1 MKKRI
6 AFLLT
11 FVLLLGLV
19 ACGGTTT
26 TAPPDVLAG
35 DTTEEPETPEAPVT
49 PGEETEEPEVW
60 DGDYETA
67 TFDDIRKF
75 GFGSSKWD
83 GSLPLT
89 TTGEKVEIG
98 MRANGSVTDYDTNPM
113 TLWIEET
120 TGVDVVIKS
129 FMGSA
134 SDYSTQISLMMTG
147 GEELPDILYI
157 QGEGNDRRSEYVEE
171 GYLLNVAGYY
181 MTDSYY
187 FAKAFNE
194 ANSSVPEK
202 YATMLNN
209 IFQYCANQKTGKM
222 YGSVNILDDPTE
234 GIYTEAMIND
244 VWLEKLNLSKPTT
257 IDELYNVLVAFRDQ
271 DPNGNGKK
279 DEVPLMGIVGQSYGR
294 SVNTYLI
301 NAFIQYVPSQ
311 KAMIE
316 NGKAFSYHDQ
326 DEYRQALIFMNKLL
340 NEGLLSPLAFTGN
353 GTDLRNMLNPTGGKP
368 DVVGICCCWIAGDF
382 MDYSD
387 SWKRYSPL
395 PALADC
401 TGRGGFSMIDAANVN
416 TIYGLT
422 SYCEN
427 PQLCWRL
434 LDVLH
439 SEEGY
444 LVTRWGEEGV
454 DWDYIENTEFKD
466 MAEGNGAYG
475 GTARFVIH
483 NQGFRTNSRWFY
495 NCTYVNVKNFQIFI
509 HPTADDYTSTFWRNL
524 MEDVRIQEEIGG
536 PPEQFQVFLRTPE
549 EDELFHEFNAEL
561 SSIVNTARTQF
572 AMGIMDPNDDA
583 QWQEYLDDLKALK
596 FERWA
601 ELAQASYDRQQV
613 ELEAIRARLE
623 KKV

>member
-1 MKKRI
+1 MKKII
-6 AFLLT
+6 A
-11 FVLLLGLV
+11 LLLAALLLFGLV
-19 ACGGTTT
+19 ACGGTAATT
-26 TAPPDVLAG
+26 TPDVLVSDPA
-35 DTTEEPETPEAPVT
+35 DEPETPAAPTV
-49 PGEETEEPEVW
+49 PGDEIEEIGQW

-67 TFDDIRKF
+67 TFDDIRKY

-89 TTGEKVEIG
+89 TTGEQVEIG
-98 MRANGSVTDYDTNPM
+98 LKVNSGVTDYDTNPM

-120 TGVDVVIKS
+120 TGVDVVIKK
-129 FMGSA
+129 FMGSP
-134 SDYSTQISLMMTG
+134 SDYSTQISLMMNG
-147 GEELPDILYI
+147 GEELPDILYV
-157 QGEGNDRRSEYVEE
+157 QGEGNDPRSEWLEA

-194 ANSSVPEK
+194 SNSGDPEK
-202 YATMLNN
+202 YAMMLNN
-209 IFQYCANQKTGKM
+209 IFQYSANQRTGRV

-234 GIYTEAMIND
+234 VIYTEAMIND

-257 IDELYNVLVAFRDQ
+257 IDELYNVLVAFRDK

-279 DEVPLMGIVGQSYGR
+279 DEVPLMGIVGNAYGR

-301 NAFIQYVPSQ
+301 NAFIQYAPSQ

-340 NEGLLSPLAFTGN
+340 KEGLISPLAFTGN

-368 DVVGICCCWIAGDF
+368 DIIGICCCWIAGDF

-387 SWKRYSPL
+387 SWQRYSPL

-401 TGRGGFSMIDAANVN
+401 TGRGGYSMFDAPNVQS
-416 TIYGLT
+416 IYALT

-483 NQGFRTNSRWFY
+483 NQGFRTNCRWFY
-495 NCTYVNVKNFQIFI
+495 NCTYVNVKQFQIFI
-509 HPTADDYTSTFWRNL
+509 HPTADDYTTTFWRKL
-524 MEDVRIQEEIGG
+524 MEDVIIQEEVGQ
-536 PPEQFQVFLRTPE
+536 PPEQFQVFLRTAE
-549 EDELFHEFNAEL
+549 EEELFHEFNTEL
-561 SSIVNTARTQF
+561 SSVIHTACKEF
-572 AMGIMDPNDDA
+572 AMGIKDPNNDA
-583 QWQEYLDDLKALK
+583 DWQEYLDELKALK

-601 ELAQASYDRQQV
+601 EIAQASYDRQQA
-613 ELEAIRARLE
+613 ELEEIRARLE
-623 KKV
+623 K